1 MVVECVYSQC
11 IVCGWRQDALK
22 QKGVVAFLEYY
33 CIECGGN
40 LLIHVE
46 VREQRQETKKSSCI
60 RRSLD
65 MVRPTKMK
73 RLK

>member
-33 CIECGGN
+33 GIECGGN

-46 VREQRQETKKSSCI
+46 AREQHQETKKFGCI

-65 MVRPTKMK
+65 MVRSTKLK

>member
-1 MVVECVYSQC
+1 MRVECVYSQC

-22 QKGVVAFLEYY
+22 KKGVVAFPEYY

-40 LLIHVE
+40 LLIHAE
-46 VREQRQETKKSSCI
+46 VREQRWETKKSGGTQN
-60 RRSLD
+60 SLD
-65 MVRPTKMK
+65 MVRSTKLK